1 MTYRE
6 ADDDLVRVVRAVAVQ
21 TALLSAAVHLLWAVQ
36 RVGDVG
42 DVRPYLFLLS
52 GSFLVLVAAAVFR
65 GAHYR
70 RLYALGA
77 GVLAAQLVGYALWH
91 GLGAVPTALQADPFA
106 IVAKLAE
113 AVGIVAFGALF
124 RLAPPTSVV
133 AERRSGA
140 FKESILGDLVDEDRS
155 AADEMDE
162 ESTDGKS
169 AEER

>member
-21 TALLSAAVHLLWAVQ
+21 AALLSAAVHLLWAVQ

-91 GLGAVPTALQADPFA
+91 GFEAVPTALQGDPFA

-113 AVGIVAFGALF
+113 AVGIVAFAALF

-140 FKESILGDLVDEDRS
+140 FEESLFDDLVDEDDLV
-155 AADEMDE
+155 ADE
-162 ESTDGKS
+162 ESTDGSS
-169 AEER
+169 ADDR